1 MVVIDPSALAKYLLR
16 EESWEKVREVL
27 EKNRVYSLNCA
38 ITEVANTI
46 WRKVVIYKMETVEV
60 AMKRV
65 QLLQKLISNKVIE
78 LENEVKYLG
87 KAVEIAFKN
96 NISILE
102 ALYIAQAMELKIPL
116 LTSSRKQ
123 FEIAL
128 KLGVNV
134 NLIE

>member
-16 EESWEKVREVL
+16 EESWEKVRDVL

-46 WRKVVIYKMETVEV
+46 WRKVVIYKMETAEV

-65 QLLQKLISNKVIE
+65 QLLQKLINNKVIE
-78 LENEVKYLG
+78 LENEIKYLS

-102 ALYIAQAMELKIPL
+102 ALYIAQAIELKIPL

-128 KLGVNV
+128 KLGINV